1 MKRPIGYYVHHQ
13 GDGHRQRALAL
24 AELNPQRIT
33 LLGTGLMDRTKDVNS
48 LELPDDRNVSS
59 NAFDGVDGAPSRPH
73 ALHYAPLNHA
83 GIRARMGLIAGWIS
97 DAEPALMVV
106 DVSVEIAML
115 ARLCSVPVA
124 FVRLNGRR
132 DDPAHLEAFR
142 AASLLIAPFDAR
154 LDTQNVPDWVRGKT
168 IYCPGIVRHHAP
180 SADAIPK
187 SVLVVGGRG
196 GAPLDG
202 NHWAAAAT
210 ATPDY
215 RWRVIGPVERPNAHP
230 ENISFAGWVEDP
242 EHELAAAEIVVGGA
256 GDGLVNAVISLEKPF
271 ICCPE
276 PRPFDEQVEK
286 ARGLQAQGAALV
298 LERWPPAVH
307 WPDLLA
313 SALRIDRSRLA
324 ALGDPKGST
333 KTLARLEEFAD
344 RQLWIQK

>member
-1 MKRPIGYYVHHQ
+1 VKRPIGYYVHHH
-13 GDGHRQRALAL
+13 GDGHRQRALSL

-33 LLGTGLMDRTKDVNS
+33 LLGTGLNGRTKNVNS
-48 LELPDDRNVSS
+48 LELPDDRNVAS

-97 DAEPALMVV
+97 DAEPALLVV
-106 DVSVEIAML
+106 DVSVEVAML

-142 AASLLIAPFDAR
+142 AASLLIAPFDER
-154 LDTQNVPDWVRGKT
+154 LDMQTVPDWVREKT
-168 IYCPGIVRHHAP
+168 IYCPGIVRHSAP
-180 SADAIPK
+180 SADAIPR

-202 NHWAAAAT
+202 SHWAAAAT

-215 RWRVIGPVERPNAHP
+215 MWRVIGPAERPNAHP
-230 ENISFAGWVEDP
+230 NNIFFAGWVEDP
-242 EHELAAAEIVVGGA
+242 GHELAAAEIVVGSA

-286 ARGLQAQGAALV
+286 ARGLKAQGAALV
-298 LERWPPAVH
+298 LEHWPPAVH

-344 RQLWIQK
+344 RQ